1 MARNKQELIYFLAN
15 KYDLPLQEI
24 EEIVNHQFKFVATIM
39 KEGNFDTIRLP
50 YFGKFTV
57 NKNRLKYINEKTNK
71 KNVKKI

>member
-1 MARNKQELIYFLAN
+1 MARNKQEIIYFLAN
-15 KYDLPLQEI
+15 KYDLPLKEV
-24 EEIVNHQFKFVATIM
+24 EEIVNYQFKFVAKIM

-57 NKNRLKYINEKTNK
+57 NKNRLKHINEKAKK